1 MSDPDARAPV
11 HPLWMRTSALGWA
24 GLAAALWLSG
34 AAVQAQVLRCTDPA
48 TGQVTYTDGSCGR
61 GTSAR
66 EVERR
71 KTPEEIAQEREQA
84 RTALEAQRQRQ
95 QADALAA
102 QQQAQREAQ
111 EARARAGREVST
123 DPARSPECARSRRQ
137 LDRTAAETGQG
148 SYDAQARLS
157 AAQRQMELDCLGPAG
172 YAQVERSR
180 GQGGATY
187 GTQDVYAPPVVV
199 VPRHPVVVQPAVPVR
214 KPPGTQCNVFRCY
227 DGNGNIYPR

>member
-1 MSDPDARAPV
+1 
-11 HPLWMRTSALGWA
+11 MRCA
-24 GLAAALWLSG
+24 GLAAALWLAG
-34 AAVQAQVLRCTDPA
+34 ATVQAQVLRCTDPA
-48 TGQVTYTDGSCGR
+48 TGQVTYTDGSCDR

-84 RTALEAQRQRQ
+84 RAALEAQRLRQ

-102 QQQAQREAQ
+102 QQQAQRDAQ
-111 EARARAGREVST
+111 EARARARAGREVST

-137 LDRTAAETGQG
+137 LDRVAAEPGQG

-157 AAQRQMELDCLGPAG
+157 AAQRQMELDCLGSAG

-180 GQGGATY
+180 GHGGATY
-187 GTQDVYAPPVVV
+187 GTQDVYVPPVVV
-199 VPRHPVVVQPAVPVR
+199 VPRHPVVVQPAVPVP

>member
-1 MSDPDARAPV
+1 MSAPEAWAPV
-11 HPLWMRTSALGWA
+11 HRRRTWVGACHFA
-24 GLAAALWLSG
+24 GLAAALWLSVP
-34 AAVQAQVLRCTDPA
+34 AVQAQVLRCTDPA

-61 GTSAR
+61 GATAR
-66 EVERR
+66 EVEPR

-84 RTALEAQRQRQ
+84 RAALEAQRQRQ

-102 QQQAQREAQ
+102 QQQALREAQ
-111 EARARAGREVST
+111 EARTRAGREVST

-137 LDRTAAETGQG
+137 LDRVAAEPGQG

-157 AAQRQMELDCLGPAG
+157 TAQRQMELDCLGSSG
-172 YAQVERSR
+172 YAQAERSR
-180 GQGGATY
+180 GNGGATY
-187 GTQDVYAPPVVV
+187 GTQDAYVPPVGV
-199 VPRHPVVVQPAVPVR
+199 VPRHPVVVQPAVPVP

>member
-1 MSDPDARAPV
+1 MSDPGARAPV
-11 HPLWMRTSALGWA
+11 HFRARAGTLRCV
-24 GLAAALWLSG
+24 GLAATLWLSG

-61 GTSAR
+61 GTSAH

-84 RTALEAQRQRQ
+84 RAALEAQRQRQ

-111 EARARAGREVST
+111 EARTRGREVST
-123 DPARSPECARSRRQ
+123 DPARSPECARSRRE
-137 LDRTAAETGQG
+137 LDRVAAEPGQG

-157 AAQRQMELDCLGPAG
+157 AAQRQMEPDCLGSSG

-180 GQGGATY
+180 SHGGATY
-187 GTQDVYAPPVVV
+187 GTQDVYVPPVVV
-199 VPRHPVVVQPAVPVR
+199 VPRHPVVVQPAVPVP